1 MTKYQRNLLSGFL
14 RRFSFLFS
22 DKIYLKW
29 NYYLNMNRKLDLK
42 NPQTM
47 NEKLNWL
54 KLYQR
59 DPLLTTLV
67 DKIAVKSHV
76 AKILGEEIVCPLLHV
91 WDRVDEIDLDMLPN
105 SFVLKT
111 NHSGGNTGVVICKDK
126 SKFDFDSAKRKLQE
140 SLDTKVYQRNREWP
154 YKNVKRKVFAEQFL
168 GDNLIDYKFYCFN
181 GYVDCVMLC
190 IDRQSGSPK
199 FYFFDK
205 DWHLC
210 RYNKRGKAAP
220 PDFTLPM
227 PPNIGTLFHDASI
240 LSKGFPFVRMDFY
253 DVNGRIYFGEYT
265 FYPSSGWDP
274 NYLPETDLYFGQLID
289 LSLIKEK

>member
-1 MTKYQRNLLSGFL
+1 MTNSQKDFLSGLL

-29 NYYLNMNRKLDLK
+29 NYYLIMNKKLDLK
-42 NPQTM
+42 NPKTM

-54 KLYQR
+54 KLYHR

-67 DKIAVKSHV
+67 DKIAVKSYV
-76 AKILGEEIVCPLLHV
+76 SNILGADVVCPLIHV
-91 WDRVDEIDLDMLPN
+91 WDSVEEIDLNQLPD

-126 SKFDFDSAKRKLQE
+126 STFDLSEAKRKLQE
-140 SLDTKVYQRNREWP
+140 SLDAKVYQRSREWP
-154 YKNVKRKVFAEQFL
+154 YKNVQRKVFAEEFL

-190 IDRQSGSPK
+190 LDRQLGPPK
-199 FYFFDK
+199 YYFFDK

-210 RYNKRGKAAP
+210 RYNKRGKNAP
-220 PDFTLPM
+220 ADFTLPM
-227 PPNIGTLFHDASI
+227 PPNIEKLFHDASV

-253 DVNGRIYFGEYT
+253 DVNGKIYFGEYT

-274 NYLPETDLYFGQLID
+274 NYLPETDLYFGSLID
-289 LSLIKEK
+289 LSLINV